1 MSILYKKHT
10 ITANLCSG
18 TFDVQDCTV
27 HVDNTSILV
36 ECTFAIN
43 STSPGFLLIQDE
55 HYHINTTLQRLV
67 SDQWKGSVNITGL
80 PAGEYSVTVFDN
92 MEDHINNNPAY
103 VYPDLIHIVTL
114 TNINPTTTTSTGE

>member
-1 MSILYKKHT
+1 MFLATLQSFEF
-10 ITANLCSG
+10 NLQVHLMFK
-18 TFDVQDCTV
+18 TVQAD
-27 HVDNTSILV
+27 HTSILV

-55 HYHINTTLQRLV
+55 HYRINTTLQRLV
-67 SDQWKGSVNITGL
+67 SDQWKGFVNITGL

-92 MEDHINNNPAY
+92 MEDYINNNPAY

-114 TNINPTTTTSTGE
+114 TNINPTTTTLTGV

>member
-1 MSILYKKHT
+1 MH
-10 ITANLCSG
+10 AG
-18 TFDVQDCTV
+18 TFDVQNCTV
-27 HVDNTSILV
+27 HTDNTSILV

-67 SDQWKGSVNITGL
+67 SDQWKGFVNITGL

-92 MEDHINNNPAY
+92 MEDYINNNPAY

-114 TNINPTTTTSTGE
+114 TNINPTTTTSTGV